1 VTKKDKPNPVEKSK
15 DDGERKDSK
24 DGEETAKPKEVKS
37 LKHPTAVAERK
48 PKVVDAGCCC
58 MVPVSS
64 EEAYSM
70 TLPSDKVTVKQ
81 ASGSEVSPTSHRK

>member
-1 VTKKDKPNPVEKSK
+1 VPKKDKPKLIEKSK

-37 LKHPTAVAERK
+37 LKHPIAVAERK
-48 PKVVDAGCCC
+48 LKVVDVGCCC
-58 MVPVSS
+58 MAPVIG
-64 EEAYSM
+64 EETYSM